1 MPAREQTTAGESVR
15 VIRDIS
21 KDLDGILP
29 EFEKHECIVIISRYS
44 TGKSTSAAKK
54 IISHFGE
61 DGTEY
66 ITLTRQD
73 KENDENYIKPT
84 IKFGEVPKGKTIIFD
99 ELHSDEGISKE
110 LIDEYFRELLKRNR
124 VIILTNPY
132 GSGEDVEHEIVL
144 FKKQEKKILPEDTL
158 FIFVTNKKE

>member
-1 MPAREQTTAGESVR
+1 MPAREQTTAGKPFR
-15 VIRDIS
+15 VISDIS

-54 IISHFGE
+54 IISHFGAN
-61 DGTEY
+61 DTEY

-84 IKFGEVPKGKTIIFD
+84 IKFGQTTSGKTIVFD
-99 ELHSDEGISKE
+99 ELHSDEGISE
-110 LIDEYFRELLKRNR
+110 VLIDEYLRELLKRNR

-132 GSGEDVEHEIVL
+132 GSGEDAGHEVML
-144 FKKQEKKILPEDTL
+144 FKKEENKILPEDTL
-158 FIFVTNKKE
+158 FVFVTNKR